1 MAVLAVL
8 AGWPMVFLARQ
19 DIPQTITLIS
29 WQPAAFFPNLP
40 ALLIDDISW
49 YFSFALIS
57 LALSSIVTS
66 IAHLGRSLKN
76 DRSQGKNKIE
86 VIEVQELSEKVS
98 SSSEPTSVEENKP
111 TTHWQSWAGTLVLTS
126 LGLVAVNAGNML
138 TLLLAWAALDLIEL
152 VILLVQV
159 LQSKSRERIILV
171 FSLRMAGIGMV
182 LLAWIIP
189 WSQGISLNFNVI
201 DQSIIIYLLLAA
213 GLRLVALALQFPL
226 NDQHVQ
232 THEFETI
239 LRLVPAAACYILLV
253 RVANIGVLG
262 AVSPLFLG
270 IAALAGL
277 YAGVHWIN
285 ANNELNGQPY
295 WLIGTASLAIASAI
309 LNRPSACIAWSLAS
323 LLSGGLIFSMSI
335 RHKNLIP
342 IVFIGF
348 IGFSALPFSPTW
360 LGTDLYEYTGSPSN
374 TISPPL
380 FYMLSFAFLL
390 SHSLFLAG
398 FIRNILRD
406 IFPYDKHLEF
416 HVERWV
422 WFLFPAGLILIIVT
436 HFLIG
441 ILLFPA
447 LSEIQLTGW
456 IIGAVAVAIS
466 GIIWL
471 LPTHYFQGFTRRDQ
485 AIKTSAINKFLS
497 LDWLYRFFW
506 KLLHTLIRLAALIST
521 ILEGDGGILWAFV
534 LFALIFVFLLR

>member
-1 MAVLAVL
+1 MLILLTIFLLLFIPIAMLILHLAWPKFSIQGFMAVLAVL
-8 AGWPMVFLARQ
+8 AGLPIVFLARQ
-19 DIPQTITLIS
+19 DIPQTVTLLS
-29 WQPAAFFPNLP
+29 WQPGSFFPNLP

-49 YFSFALIS
+49 YFSLALMS

-66 IAHLGRSLKN
+66 IAHLGRSRKN
-76 DRSQGKNKIE
+76 DRNQGKNKIE
-86 VIEVQELSEKVS
+86 VIDVQELSEKVS
-98 SSSEPTSVEENKP
+98 SSSKPTSVEENKP
-111 TTHWQSWAGTLVLTS
+111 TTNWQSWAGTLVLTS

-226 NDQHVQ
+226 NHQHVQ
-232 THEFETI
+232 THELETI
-239 LRLVPAAACYILLV
+239 LRLVPAAASYILLV
-253 RVANIGVLG
+253 RVAHIGVLG
-262 AVSPLFLG
+262 AVSPL
-270 IAALAGL
+270 
-277 YAGVHWIN
+277 
-285 ANNELNGQPY
+285 
-295 WLIGTASLAIASAI
+295 
-309 LNRPSACIAWSLAS
+309 
-323 LLSGGLIFSMSI
+323 LLGGLIFSMSI

-360 LGTDLYEYTGSPSN
+360 LGTDLYQYGGSPSN

-406 IFPYDKHLEF
+406 IFPYEKHLEF

-456 IIGAVAVAIS
+456 IMGAVAVAIS
-466 GIIWL
+466 GIIWY
-471 LPTHYFQGFTRRDQ
+471 LPTRYFQGFTRKDQ

-497 LDWLYRFFW
+497 LKWLYRFFW
-506 KLLHTLIRLAALIST
+506 KLFHTLVRLAALIST